1 MDRIL
6 SISVIADGSAKG
18 IMKNPLRPANKQL
31 LLPVCSHLFTD
42 SVISIK
48 VYRMRSVFFD
58 PGKVLLDFDLT
69 PFFTEIATQTQSDP
83 VTVRTSLSDLFDR
96 YECGEFGDDA
106 FFDELRRITG
116 YSGDESLLGHL
127 RTDIFTPVEKNITL
141 MKALQ

>member
-1 MDRIL
+1 MP
-6 SISVIADGSAKG
+6 G
-18 IMKNPLRPANKQL
+18 
-31 LLPVCSHLFTD
+31 
-42 SVISIK
+42 
-48 VYRMRSVFFD
+48 VFFD
-58 PGKVLLDFDLT
+58 HGKVLLDFDLT

-116 YSGDESLLGHL
+116 YSGDESLLRHL
-127 RTDIFTPVEKNITL
+127 WTDIFTPVEKNITL